1 MYLFIIEWMNEWMNE
16 WKIERMNN
24 WIIEWMNG
32 LGGWVPI
39 RGSTPG
45 TRQVQRKSRR
55 SCYSRRLEY
64 RVLLYAGLSA
74 YCRSE
79 ICTSCSINSFINFN
93 LNRYFQWKNCSTR
106 YFSYFNEVVN
116 AIFKVSIISLRDQ

>member
-1 MYLFIIEWMNEWMNE
+1 MDNLINLFLYSSMYLFIIEWMNEWMNE

-45 TRQVQRKSRR
+45 TRQVQGKSRR
-55 SCYSRRLEY
+55 SSHSRRLEY
-64 RVLLYAGLSA
+64 RVQLTALANQRSRHVLLYAGLS
-74 YCRSE
+74 
-79 ICTSCSINSFINFN
+79 T
-93 LNRYFQWKNCSTR
+93 
-106 YFSYFNEVVN
+106 
-116 AIFKVSIISLRDQ
+116 